1 MTDLLGPA
9 SAANSVTVEP
19 ADARTFGGSDTW
31 FKDCSSPTASDGT
44 AVGASLLNA
53 WLAQLRNAIRGTGIT
68 VDNTDNSML
77 LKAILS
83 TVAPYAVD
91 TGSVGAMVVDVNTP
105 GFSLSD
111 GHTIKVKF
119 ANGIIGPTTID
130 VKNGG
135 VDLGTFNLVRVG
147 GGPLSTNDVFA
158 NAIEVLT
165 FVGAV
170 FHIPQRFQ
178 NTGDILVTAATV
190 TGGYV
195 PLNGGTIGNAASS
208 ASVRANADT
217 ALLFAYLYANFTNT
231 LCPVSGGRGANA
243 AADYAANKTITMPDA
258 QARGLICIDNLG
270 PGGTA
275 TGRLAGGLIAAGN
288 ATTPGS
294 SGGEAAHTLTNAETA
309 LHTHAITDPGH
320 NHTVTGPVAGSSAAS
335 GGAIVN
341 PSGTSTTSTSTTGV
355 TIQSAG
361 GATPPGGGAH
371 NNLQPFLSVVMQI
384 RL

>member
-53 WLAQLRNAIRGTGIT
+53 WLAQFRNAIRGTGIT
-68 VDNTDNSML
+68 VDNTDNNML

-91 TGSVGAMVVDVNTP
+91 TGAVGAMVVDVNTP
-105 GFSLSD
+105 GFTLND
-111 GHTIKVKF
+111 GDTIKVKF
-119 ANGIIGPTTID
+119 ANQIIGPTTID

-135 VDLGTFNLVRVG
+135 VDLGTFNIVRIG
-147 GGPLSTNDVFA
+147 GGALSTNDVLA
-158 NAIEVLT
+158 SATEVLT
-165 FVGAV
+165 YVAGSFR
-170 FHIPQRFQ
+170 IPQRSQ
-178 NTGDILVTAATV
+178 DTGDILVTAATV
-190 TGGYV
+190 KGGYV

-217 ALLFAYLYANFTNT
+217 ALLFAYLYANFSNT

-243 AADYAANKTITMPDA
+243 ATDYAANKTITLPDA

-275 TGRLAGGLIAAGN
+275 TGRLTGGLIAAGN

-294 SGGEAAHTLTNAETA
+294 SGGEAAHTNLVTEMPA
-309 LHTHAITDPGH
+309 HTH
-320 NHTVTGPVAGSSAAS
+320 TVPLSTSGALANSNAVQNVLGTGPTATGSTGGAGSSSS
-335 GGAIVN
+335 GG
-341 PSGTSTTSTSTTGV
+341 TGASPV
-355 TIQSAG
+355 A
-361 GATPPGGGAH
+361 A
-371 NNLQPFLSVVMQI
+371 NNLGPFLSAVMQI